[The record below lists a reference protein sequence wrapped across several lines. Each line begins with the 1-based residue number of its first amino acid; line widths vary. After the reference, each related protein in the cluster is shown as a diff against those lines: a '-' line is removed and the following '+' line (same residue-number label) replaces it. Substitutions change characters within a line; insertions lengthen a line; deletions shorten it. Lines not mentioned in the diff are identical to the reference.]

1 MSASNSNQDATLLQ
15 PDLAKQYD
23 FAENTCSCSNE
34 VVVISPSRFTVA
46 RQKLMT
52 YYEDVLGLIGNTP
65 LVRLNRLNKGL
76 KPLILAK
83 MENLNPGFS
92 VKDRIGISMIQAAER
107 EGKLKPGGTIVEAT
121 SGNTGIGLAL
131 AASVKGYKCIFVM
144 TDKASVEKS
153 RYLKALGADVVI
165 TPVSA
170 KPGTPDHYVSTAR
183 RIAAETPNSFY
194 PDQYSHPANPEAHY
208 RTTGPELWK
217 QTDGKITHF
226 VSGIGTGGTISGA
239 GKYLKEKNPGIQVI
253 GADPFGSIYKTVK
266 ETGQVPETTPYL
278 VEGIGQEVLPGNAHL
293 EYVDLVMNITDA
305 ESFETAR
312 QLGRVEGIFCGGS
325 TGTNCAAALRLAKDL
340 DDTGIIVFIVCDT
353 GEHYL
358 TKFHSDEWMKEKRL
372 LEPQKITAGLICET
386 KGARSPKTLVVVG
399 PDDRVAAALAL
410 MNELGLTQIPV
421 LKDGESVGS
430 LRENHVLSKV
440 FNDRDL
446 LESPVSN
453 LMDKGFPT
461 VDVDADV
468 NVVTRKLRASP
479 AVLIEEYGRITGII
493 TRHDV
498 LDMTGNDGN

>member
-1 MSASNSNQDATLLQ
+1 
-15 PDLAKQYD
+15 
-23 FAENTCSCSNE
+23 
-34 VVVISPSRFTVA
+34 
-46 RQKLMT
+46 
-52 YYEDVLGLIGNTP
+52 
-65 LVRLNRLNKGL
+65 
-76 KPLILAK
+76 
-83 MENLNPGFS
+83 
-92 VKDRIGISMIQAAER
+92 
-107 EGKLKPGGTIVEAT
+107 
-121 SGNTGIGLAL
+121 
-131 AASVKGYKCIFVM
+131 M

-208 RTTGPELWK
+208 RTTGPELWE
-217 QTDGKITHF
+217 QTEGKITHF
-226 VSGIGTGGTISGA
+226 VSGIGTGGTISGT
-239 GKYLKEKNPGIQVI
+239 GKYLKERNPDIKVI

-266 ETGQVPETTPYL
+266 ETGEVPETTPYL

-293 EYVDLVMNITDA
+293 QYVDEVMNISDR
-305 ESFETAR
+305 ESFDTAR

-325 TGTNCAAALRLAKDL
+325 TGTNCAAALRVAKDL
-340 DDTGIIVFIVCDT
+340 DENAIVVFIVCDT

-372 LEPQKITAGLICET
+372 LEPQKITAGLIHET
-386 KGARSPKTLVVVG
+386 KGARSPKSLVIVG
-399 PDDRVAAALAL
+399 PNDRVAEALAK

-421 LKDGESVGS
+421 LEDGESVGS
-430 LRENHVLSKV
+430 LRENHLLSKV

-446 LESPVSN
+446 LEAPVSK

-461 VDVDADV
+461 VGVDDDV
-468 NVVTRKLRASP
+468 NVVTRKLRSSP

-498 LDMTGNDGN
+498 LDTTGNDGN

>member
-1 MSASNSNQDATLLQ
+1 MNY
-15 PDLAKQYD
+15 YD
-23 FAENTCSCSNE
+23 
-34 VVVISPSRFTVA
+34 
-46 RQKLMT
+46 
-52 YYEDVLGLIGNTP
+52 DVLALIGNTP
-65 LVRLNRLNKGL
+65 LVKLNRLNKGL

-183 RIAAETPNSFY
+183 RIADETPNSFY

-208 RTTGPELWK
+208 RTTGPELWE
-217 QTDGKITHF
+217 QTEGKITHF

-239 GKYLKEKNPGIQVI
+239 GKYLKEKNPGIKVI

-293 EYVDLVMNITDA
+293 E
-305 ESFETAR
+305 
-312 QLGRVEGIFCGGS
+312 
-325 TGTNCAAALRLAKDL
+325 
-340 DDTGIIVFIVCDT
+340 
-353 GEHYL
+353 
-358 TKFHSDEWMKEKRL
+358 
-372 LEPQKITAGLICET
+372 
-386 KGARSPKTLVVVG
+386 
-399 PDDRVAAALAL
+399 
-410 MNELGLTQIPV
+410 
-421 LKDGESVGS
+421 
-430 LRENHVLSKV
+430 
-440 FNDRDL
+440 
-446 LESPVSN
+446 
-453 LMDKGFPT
+453 
-461 VDVDADV
+461 
-468 NVVTRKLRASP
+468 
-479 AVLIEEYGRITGII
+479 
-493 TRHDV
+493 
-498 LDMTGNDGN
+498 